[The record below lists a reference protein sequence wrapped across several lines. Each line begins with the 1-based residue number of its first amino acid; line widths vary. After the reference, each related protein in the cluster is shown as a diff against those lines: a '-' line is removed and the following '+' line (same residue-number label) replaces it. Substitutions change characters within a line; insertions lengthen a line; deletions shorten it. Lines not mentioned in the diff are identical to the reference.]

1 MGAGLSL
8 DSQLLDC
15 QLDCGRCR
23 PIVKAPGRGWRAAWP
38 GMAESASSAGA
49 IRRVIRQVDEAVDS
63 ALLPV
68 VRTMRE
74 GVTAVYSQALVSGGS
89 ICCDLMSLLGTIDY
103 IYVPPEFA
111 YQAVCCIL

>member
-15 QLDCGRCR
+15 QLDGGRFR
-23 PIVKAPGRGWRAAWP
+23 PIVKAPGRGRRAAWP

-89 ICCDLMSLLGTIDY
+89 VCCDLLFLLGTIDH